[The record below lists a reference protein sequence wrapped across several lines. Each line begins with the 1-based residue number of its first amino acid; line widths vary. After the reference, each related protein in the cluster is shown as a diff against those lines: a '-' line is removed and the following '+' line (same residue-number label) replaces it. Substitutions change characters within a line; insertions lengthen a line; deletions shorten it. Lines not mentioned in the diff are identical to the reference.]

1 MRDIKQSTDDA
12 LRHHLIVFIKK
23 GGSMCWKY
31 TSIYLCVMGILAT
44 PSFATSLKDAIDY
57 VKNSCSGI
65 SESMHDLKVKAGIST
80 AVTAGG
86 AVASGFALG
95 AGIAKKQTDDF
106 LDEET
111 QKILEKYANNPQDK
125 IIIENKTEFE
135 QALDQMVKEA
145 EGASGGIQETDV
157 IKETMDKSDK
167 LGKIRTGT
175 LAASAVANITGTA
188 LAATNT
194 ISEDL
199 EAKIKQCIQATEDL
213 TRARLQAQVENTA
226 TTSELGLGTK
236 IIDVCR
242 DYATVDLSPINNR
255 AKGGAI
261 FAGVAAGTGIVGTIT
276 SSLEASRGNQTKTD
290 NLDTASNVLAG
301 GTAAAGLVSTVF
313 NATQIS
319 AIKKV
324 VAIADKCEEAL
335 K

>member
-1 MRDIKQSTDDA
+1 
-12 LRHHLIVFIKK
+12 
-23 GGSMCWKY
+23 
-31 TSIYLCVMGILAT
+31 
-44 PSFATSLKDAIDY
+44 
-57 VKNSCSGI
+57 
-65 SESMHDLKVKAGIST
+65 
-80 AVTAGG
+80 
-86 AVASGFALG
+86 
-95 AGIAKKQTDDF
+95 
-106 LDEET
+106 
-111 QKILEKYANNPQDK
+111 
-125 IIIENKTEFE
+125 
-135 QALDQMVKEA
+135 
-145 EGASGGIQETDV
+145 
-157 IKETMDKSDK
+157 MDKSDK

-236 IIDVCR
+236 IIDACR

-276 SSLEASRGNQTKTD
+276 SSLEAGRGNRTKTD
-290 NLDTASNVLAG
+290 NLDTASNALAG